1 VVLLEEALRIVKVN
15 AALLSPIKFSLTNF
29 DPEPDRVY
37 GTR

>member
-29 DPEPDRVY
+29 RPPDIADFKD
-37 GTR
+37 